1 MTTWVVSAAVSAVW
15 SVGQRRGSVGPTT
28 RVRVWFAGSGG
39 LGPRL
44 MGGGRVGRPWGGAYA
59 PLWASSGRRL
69 ARCETPHPRSG
80 AVWAPRGGSGHFLAL
95 QISKGA
101 ELEARMRSRRRSRT
115 GLGSGVHRTVC
126 GVFRKWGLVRR
137 HPRCRPGCGPPHPGC
152 RPGSRAQHPGCRP
165 GSRARHPGCR
175 VGTRAVDPRHP
186 RCRVP
191 VACTDTGTR
200 GAGSPGCHARHPG
213 CRGPAVAPGE
223 MRWRF
228 TSRAYLERISVEAQ
242 VRRRLLS
249 QQRCYWR

>member
-1 MTTWVVSAAVSAVW
+1 MGGQRCRLSCVW

-115 GLGSGVHRTVC
+115 GLGSGVHRTVYVGFSGN
-126 GVFRKWGLVRR
+126 GVW
-137 HPRCRPGCGPPHPGC
+137 C
-152 RPGSRAQHPGCRP
+152 A
-165 GSRARHPGCR
+165 
-175 VGTRAVDPRHP
+175 
-186 RCRVP
+186 
-191 VACTDTGTR
+191 GTR
-200 GAGSPGCHARHPG
+200 GAAPAAAPRTPGAAPAAGPSTPGADPAAGRGTPGAGS
-213 CRGPAVAPGE
+213 APGPSTPGTRGAACRSPALTPAPAE
-223 MRWRF
+223 LAAPDATRGTRGAAARL
-228 TSRAYLERISVEAQ
+228 SRRARCDGDSHLERISSVS
-242 VRRRLLS
+242 LLKP
-249 QQRCYWR
+249 RYVVGF